1 MALEGSTNSK
11 DSMTWSQEVQLNA
24 SGSSTLP
31 DDYYSVQADYKNV
44 FYDYEDQGTENIQVK
59 MRSTVFLEPLQA
71 PEYKTDKGLN
81 IFSQKLDQQF
91 LLKR

>member
-59 MRSTVFLEPLQA
+59 MRSTVFLEPQNS
-71 PEYKTDKGLN
+71 TRD
-81 IFSQKLDQQF
+81 
-91 LLKR
+91 